1 MLTARARRAQ
11 LFIHMLGYS
20 THFGHMECLK
30 LIATSRY
37 SEKRIG
43 YLALM
48 LLLDE
53 KQEVLMLVTNSL
65 QADLKDSNH
74 FVVAQALCAV
84 ANISS
89 MEMSADVAPDV
100 VSGVNRSWGDRHR
113 RGSGRGIGGKWLAG
127 HCRKRGIGRGIGCK
141 WVVGAP
147 PQT

>member
-1 MLTARARRAQ
+1 MLTTRARRAQ

-84 ANISS
+84 
-89 MEMSADVAPDV
+89 DV
-100 VSGVNRSWGDRHR
+100 VVVGGSDITKSRNSANRSEPSPVTASHPGAALYPVSQQKVAVASWPRHLL
-113 RGSGRGIGGKWLAG
+113 SPTVMSLKAEAG
-127 HCRKRGIGRGIGCK
+127 
-141 WVVGAP
+141 AA
-147 PQT
+147 

>member
-1 MLTARARRAQ
+1 
-11 LFIHMLGYS
+11 MLGYS

-30 LIATSRY
+30 LIATSKY

-74 FVVAQALCAV
+74 FVELQMLY
-84 ANISS
+84 
-89 MEMSADVAPDV
+89 
-100 VSGVNRSWGDRHR
+100 
-113 RGSGRGIGGKWLAG
+113 LF
-127 HCRKRGIGRGIGCK
+127 
-141 WVVGAP
+141 
-147 PQT
+147 